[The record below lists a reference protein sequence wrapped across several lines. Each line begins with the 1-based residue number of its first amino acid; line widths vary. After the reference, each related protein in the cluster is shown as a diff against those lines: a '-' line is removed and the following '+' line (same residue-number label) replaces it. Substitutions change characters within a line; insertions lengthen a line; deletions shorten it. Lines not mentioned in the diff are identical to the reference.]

1 MMKKYEVIYN
11 TYRESILSGILKY
24 GDRVDSIRECVKKMN
39 VSKTTVELAYNKLVL
54 DGFISSKEKVGYVV
68 SMNPERVLLH
78 HEILDY
84 SSSHKEKEYDYD
96 FRIQSVSIDSFETSI
111 WKRYIKDVLND
122 KRLMSSYGLAQGE
135 YGLRQALCK
144 YVYQNRNILCF
155 PEQMVIGSNYQS
167 LLYIF
172 CGMLDKQK
180 VIGLSTLVDEQAKQ
194 VFLSYGFSV
203 KYLNS
208 DHFIEDIQTKCVDV
222 VYVNTTCFSKN
233 RQSMSE
239 KMRKELVSLSHIL
252 ILEDD
257 YNGELVYASKIKTSL
272 CSMSNHVIYFSSFSR
287 LLLPSLRI
295 GYMILNEEYTKK
307 YCASFFGPTASK
319 LEQVAFSQYI
329 VDGYLQKHLRKLVR
343 EYREK
348 HLYLKK
354 LLDTY
359 LCVSYILDE
368 TYMAYWIELDVDMEK
383 FKSLCESNWMGVSYS
398 SSGIGLSFASMDKEL
413 MKDGVIR
420 LAELV
425 KEC

>member
-1 MMKKYEVIYN
+1 MKKYEVIYN

-39 VSKTTVELAYNKLVL
+39 VSKTTVEAAYNKLVL

-68 SMNPERVLLH
+68 SMNSERVLLH

-84 SSSHKEKEYDYD
+84 SSSHKEKVYDYD

-111 WKRYIKDVLND
+111 WKRYMKDVLND
-122 KRLMSSYGLAQGE
+122 KKLMSSYGLAQGE

-194 VFLSYGFSV
+194 VFLSYGFHV
-203 KYLNS
+203 EYLDP
-208 DHFIEDIQTKCVDV
+208 DHFIEDIQRLNIDV
-222 VYVNTTCFSKN
+222 VYVNTTCFTYD

-239 KMRKELVSLSHIL
+239 SVRKGLISLKDVL

-272 CSMSNHVIYFSSFSR
+272 CSMSSNVIYFSSFSR

-307 YCASFFGPTASK
+307 YSASFFGPTASK

-343 EYREK
+343 EYKEK

-354 LLDTY
+354 VLDTY
-359 LCVSYILDE
+359 LSCSYILDE
-368 TYMAYWIELDVDMEK
+368 TYMAYWIKLDVDMDR
-383 FKSLCESNWMGVSYS
+383 FKSLCESNLMGVSYS

>member
-1 MMKKYEVIYN
+1 MKKYEVIYN

-39 VSKTTVELAYNKLVL
+39 VSKTTVEAAYNKLVL

-84 SSSHKEKEYDYD
+84 SSSHKEKVYDYD

-111 WKRYIKDVLND
+111 WKRYMKDVLND
-122 KRLMSSYGLAQGE
+122 KKLMSSYGLAQGE

-194 VFLSYGFSV
+194 VFLSYGFHV
-203 KYLNS
+203 EYLDP
-208 DHFIEDIQTKCVDV
+208 DHFIEDIQRLNIDV
-222 VYVNTTCFSKN
+222 VYVNTTCFTVD
-233 RQSMSE
+233 RQSMCE
-239 KMRKELVSLSHIL
+239 KVRRKLVELSDIL

-272 CSMSNHVIYFSSFSR
+272 CSMSSNVIYFSSFSR

-307 YCASFFGPTASK
+307 YSASFFGPTASK
-319 LEQVAFSQYI
+319 LEQVAFSKYI

-343 EYREK
+343 EYKEK

-354 LLDTY
+354 VLDTY
-359 LCVSYILDE
+359 LSCSYILDE
-368 TYMAYWIELDVDMEK
+368 TYMAYWIKLDVDMDR
-383 FKSLCESNWMGVSYS
+383 FKALCESNLMGVSYS

-413 MKDGVIR
+413 MEDGVIR

>member
-1 MMKKYEVIYN
+1 MKKYEVIYN
-11 TYRESILSGILKY
+11 TYRELILSGILKY

-39 VSKTTVELAYNKLVL
+39 VSKTTVEAAYNKLVL

-122 KRLMSSYGLAQGE
+122 KKLMSSYGLAQGE

-194 VFLSYGFSV
+194 VFLSYDFSV
-203 KYLNS
+203 KYLDP
-208 DHFIEDIQTKCVDV
+208 DHFIRDIQTKCVDV

-233 RQSMSE
+233 RQSMCE
-239 KMRKELVSLSHIL
+239 KLRKELVELSHIL

-343 EYREK
+343 EYKEK

-354 LLDTY
+354 LIDTHMG
-359 LCVSYILDE
+359 CSYILDE
-368 TYMAYWIELDVDMEK
+368 TYMAYWLNLDVDVSR
-383 FKSLCESNWMGVSYS
+383 FRDLCESNSVAISTSNGR
-398 SSGIGLSFASMDKEL
+398 IGLSFASMSKEL
-413 MKDGVIR
+413 MLDGVIR
-420 LAELV
+420 LAEIW

>member
-1 MMKKYEVIYN
+1 MKKYEVIYN

-68 SMNPERVLLH
+68 SMNPERILLH
-78 HEILDY
+78 QEILDY
-84 SSSHKEKEYDYD
+84 SSSHKEKTYEYD
-96 FRIQSVSIDSFETSI
+96 FRIQSVSFDSFETTI
-111 WKRYIKDVLND
+111 WKRYMKDVLND
-122 KRLMSSYGLAQGE
+122 KKLMSSYGLAQGE

-172 CGMLDKQK
+172 CGMLDKSK
-180 VIGLSTLVDEQAKQ
+180 VIGLSILVDDQAKQ
-194 VFLSYGFSV
+194 VFLSYGFHV
-203 KYLNS
+203 EYLNPDS
-208 DHFIEDIQTKCVDV
+208 FVDDIERLNVDV
-222 VYVNTTCFSKN
+222 VYVNTTCFTYD

-239 KMRKELVSLSHIL
+239 RVRKDLVSLKDVL

-257 YNGELVYASKIKTSL
+257 YNGELVYASKIKTTL
-272 CSMSNHVIYFSSFSR
+272 CSKSKNVIYFSSFSR

-295 GYMILNEEYTKK
+295 GYMILNEEYMRK
-307 YCASFFGPTASK
+307 YSASYFGPTTSK
-319 LEQVAFSQYI
+319 IEQVAFTQYI
-329 VDGYLQKHLRKLVR
+329 VDGYLQKHLRKLIR
-343 EYREK
+343 EYKEK

-354 LLDTY
+354 VLDTY
-359 LCVSYILDE
+359 LGCSYILDE
-368 TYMAYWIELDVDMEK
+368 TYMAYWIQLDVDMDRLK
-383 FKSLCESNWMGVSYS
+383 ALCESNLMGVSYS

-413 MKDGVIR
+413 MEDGVIR

>member
-1 MMKKYEVIYN
+1 
-11 TYRESILSGILKY
+11 
-24 GDRVDSIRECVKKMN
+24 
-39 VSKTTVELAYNKLVL
+39 
-54 DGFISSKEKVGYVV
+54 
-68 SMNPERVLLH
+68 
-78 HEILDY
+78 
-84 SSSHKEKEYDYD
+84 
-96 FRIQSVSIDSFETSI
+96 
-111 WKRYIKDVLND
+111 
-122 KRLMSSYGLAQGE
+122 MSSYGLSQGE

-172 CGMLDKQK
+172 CGMLDKDR
-180 VIGLSTLVDEQAKQ
+180 VVGLSTLVDEQAKQ
-194 VFLSYGFSV
+194 VFLSYGFHIE
-203 KYLNS
+203 YL
-208 DHFIEDIQTKCVDV
+208 DPDYFIGDIQSKHVDV
-222 VYVNTTCFSKN
+222 VYINTTCFTVNK
-233 RQSMSE
+233 QSMDE
-239 KMRKELVSLSHIL
+239 KMRKELTCLSNIL

-272 CSMSNHVIYFSSFSR
+272 FSKNKNVIYFSSFSR

-319 LEQVAFSQYI
+319 IEQIAFSQYI

-343 EYREK
+343 EYKER
-348 HLYLKK
+348 HLYLKE

-359 LCVSYILDE
+359 ISYPCVLDE
-368 TYMAYWIELDVDMEK
+368 SHMAYWIECVVDEK
-383 FKSLCESNWMGVSYS
+383 KFMRLCELKSIAITYVKDQ
-398 SSGIGLSFASMDKEL
+398 IGLSFASMNQEL

-420 LAELV
+420 LAEIL

>member
-1 MMKKYEVIYN
+1 MKKYEVIYN

-39 VSKTTVELAYNKLVL
+39 VSKTTVEAAYNKLVL

-84 SSSHKEKEYDYD
+84 SSSHKEKVYDYD

-111 WKRYIKDVLND
+111 WKRYMKDVLND
-122 KRLMSSYGLAQGE
+122 KKLMSSYGLAQGE

-180 VIGLSTLVDEQAKQ
+180 VIGLSSLVDEQAKQ
-194 VFLSYGFSV
+194 VFLSYGFHV
-203 KYLNS
+203 EYL
-208 DHFIEDIQTKCVDV
+208 DPEHFIEDIQRLNIDV
-222 VYVNTTCFSKN
+222 VYVNTTCFTVD
-233 RQSMSE
+233 RQSMCE
-239 KMRKELVSLSHIL
+239 KVRRKLVELSNIL

-272 CSMSNHVIYFSSFSR
+272 CSMSSNVIYFSSFSR

-307 YCASFFGPTASK
+307 YSASFFGPTASK

-343 EYREK
+343 EYKEK

-354 LLDTY
+354 VLDTY
-359 LCVSYILDE
+359 LSCSYILDE
-368 TYMAYWIELDVDMEK
+368 TYMAYWIKLDVDMDR
-383 FKSLCESNWMGVSYS
+383 FKALCESNLMGVSYS

-413 MKDGVIR
+413 MEDGVIR

>member
-1 MMKKYEVIYN
+1 MKKYEVIYN

-39 VSKTTVELAYNKLVL
+39 VSKTTVEAAYNKLVL

-84 SSSHKEKEYDYD
+84 SSSHKEKVYDYD

-111 WKRYIKDVLND
+111 WKRYMKDVLND
-122 KRLMSSYGLAQGE
+122 KKLMSSYGLAQGE

-194 VFLSYGFSV
+194 VFLSYGFHV
-203 KYLNS
+203 EYL
-208 DHFIEDIQTKCVDV
+208 DPEHFIEDIQRLNIDV
-222 VYVNTTCFSKN
+222 VYVNTTCFTYD

-239 KMRKELVSLSHIL
+239 KMRKELVSLSNIL

-272 CSMSNHVIYFSSFSR
+272 CSMSSNVIYFSSFSR

-307 YCASFFGPTASK
+307 YSASFFGPTASK

-343 EYREK
+343 EYKEK

-354 LLDTY
+354 VLDTY
-359 LCVSYILDE
+359 LSCFYILDE
-368 TYMAYWIELDVDMEK
+368 TYMVYWLDLDVDVSC
-383 FKSLCESNWMGVSYS
+383 FKELCESNGVAISIS
-398 SSGIGLSFASMDKEL
+398 NGRIGLSFASMNKEL
-413 MKDGVIR
+413 MLDGVIR
-420 LAELV
+420 LAEIW

>member
-1 MMKKYEVIYN
+1 MKKYEVIYN

-39 VSKTTVELAYNKLVL
+39 VSKTTVEAAYNKLVL
-54 DGFISSKEKVGYVV
+54 DGFISSREKVGYVV

-84 SSSHKEKEYDYD
+84 SSSHKEKVYDYD

-111 WKRYIKDVLND
+111 WKRYMKGVLND
-122 KRLMSSYGLAQGE
+122 KKLMSSYGLAQGE

-194 VFLSYGFSV
+194 VFLSYGFHV
-203 KYLNS
+203 EYLDP
-208 DHFIEDIQTKCVDV
+208 DHFIEDIQRLNIDV
-222 VYVNTTCFSKN
+222 VYVNTTCFTYD

-239 KMRKELVSLSHIL
+239 KMRKELVALSNIL

-272 CSMSNHVIYFSSFSR
+272 CSMGSNVIYFSSFSR

-307 YCASFFGPTASK
+307 YSASFFGPTASK

-343 EYREK
+343 EYKEK

-354 LLDTY
+354 VLDTY
-359 LCVSYILDE
+359 LGCSYILDE
-368 TYMAYWIELDVDMEK
+368 TYMVYWLDLDVDVSC
-383 FKSLCESNWMGVSYS
+383 FKELCESNGVAISIS
-398 SSGIGLSFASMDKEL
+398 NGRIGLSFASMNKEL
-413 MKDGVIR
+413 MLDGVIR
-420 LAELV
+420 LAEIW

>member
-1 MMKKYEVIYN
+1 MKKYEVIYN

-39 VSKTTVELAYNKLVL
+39 VSKTTVEAAYNKLVL

-84 SSSHKEKEYDYD
+84 SSSHKEKVYDYD

-111 WKRYIKDVLND
+111 WKRYMKDVLND
-122 KRLMSSYGLAQGE
+122 KKLMSSYGLAQGE

-180 VIGLSTLVDEQAKQ
+180 VIGLSSLVDEQAKQ
-194 VFLSYGFSV
+194 VFLSYGFHV
-203 KYLNS
+203 EYL
-208 DHFIEDIQTKCVDV
+208 DPEHFIEDIQRLNIDV
-222 VYVNTTCFSKN
+222 VYVNTTCFTVD
-233 RQSMSE
+233 RQSMCE
-239 KMRKELVSLSHIL
+239 KVRRKLVELSNIL

-272 CSMSNHVIYFSSFSR
+272 CSMSSNVIYFSSFSR

-307 YCASFFGPTASK
+307 YSASFFGPTASK

-343 EYREK
+343 EYKEK

-354 LLDTY
+354 VLDTY
-359 LCVSYILDE
+359 LSCFYILDE
-368 TYMAYWIELDVDMEK
+368 TYMVYWLDLDVDVSC
-383 FKSLCESNWMGVSYS
+383 FKELCESNGVAISIS
-398 SSGIGLSFASMDKEL
+398 NGRIGLSFASMNKEL
-413 MKDGVIR
+413 MLDGVIR
-420 LAELV
+420 LAEIW

>member
-1 MMKKYEVIYN
+1 MKKYEVIYN

-39 VSKTTVELAYNKLVL
+39 VSKTTVEAAYNKLVL

-84 SSSHKEKEYDYD
+84 SSSHKEKVYDYD

-111 WKRYIKDVLND
+111 WKRYMKDVLND
-122 KRLMSSYGLAQGE
+122 KKLMSSYGLAQGE

-155 PEQMVIGSNYQS
+155 PEQIVIGSNYQS

-180 VIGLSTLVDEQAKQ
+180 VIGLSSLVDEQAKQ
-194 VFLSYGFSV
+194 VFLSYGFHV
-203 KYLNS
+203 EYLDPN
-208 DHFIEDIQTKCVDV
+208 HFIEDIQRLNIDV
-222 VYVNTTCFSKN
+222 VYVNTTCFTVD
-233 RQSMSE
+233 RQSMCE
-239 KMRKELVSLSHIL
+239 KVRRKLVELSDIL

-272 CSMSNHVIYFSSFSR
+272 CSMSSNVIYFSSFSR

-307 YCASFFGPTASK
+307 YSASFFGPTASK

-343 EYREK
+343 EYKEK

-354 LLDTY
+354 LIDTY
-359 LCVSYILDE
+359 VGCSYILDE
-368 TYMAYWIELDVDMEK
+368 TYMVYWLDLDVDVSC
-383 FKSLCESNWMGVSYS
+383 FKELCESNGVAISIS
-398 SSGIGLSFASMDKEL
+398 NGRIGLSFASMNKEL
-413 MKDGVIR
+413 MLDGVIR
-420 LAELV
+420 LAEIW

>member
-1 MMKKYEVIYN
+1 MKKYEVIYN

-39 VSKTTVELAYNKLVL
+39 VSKTTVEAAYNKLVL

-68 SMNPERVLLH
+68 SMNSERVLLH

-84 SSSHKEKEYDYD
+84 SSSHKEKVYDYD
-96 FRIQSVSIDSFETSI
+96 FRIQSVSVDSFETSI
-111 WKRYIKDVLND
+111 WKRYMKDVLND
-122 KRLMSSYGLAQGE
+122 KKLMSSYGLAQGE

-194 VFLSYGFSV
+194 VFLSYGFHV
-203 KYLNS
+203 EYLDP
-208 DHFIEDIQTKCVDV
+208 DHFIEDIQRLNIDV
-222 VYVNTTCFSKN
+222 VYVNTTCFTVD
-233 RQSMSE
+233 RQSMCE
-239 KMRKELVSLSHIL
+239 KVRRKLVELSNIL

-272 CSMSNHVIYFSSFSR
+272 CSMSSNVIYFSSFSR

-307 YCASFFGPTASK
+307 YSASFFGPTASK

-343 EYREK
+343 EYKEK

-354 LLDTY
+354 VLDTY
-359 LCVSYILDE
+359 LGCSYILDE
-368 TYMAYWIELDVDMEK
+368 TYMAYWIQLDVDMDRLK
-383 FKSLCESNWMGVSYS
+383 ALCESNLMGVSYS

>member
-1 MMKKYEVIYN
+1 MKKYEVIYN

-39 VSKTTVELAYNKLVL
+39 VSKTTVEAAYNKLVL

-84 SSSHKEKEYDYD
+84 SSSHKEKVYDYD
-96 FRIQSVSIDSFETSI
+96 FRIQSVSVDSFETSI
-111 WKRYIKDVLND
+111 WKRYMKDVLND
-122 KRLMSSYGLAQGE
+122 KKLMSSYGLAQGE

-194 VFLSYGFSV
+194 VFLSYGFRV
-203 KYLNS
+203 EYLDP
-208 DHFIEDIQTKCVDV
+208 DHFIEDIKRLNIDV
-222 VYVNTTCFSKN
+222 VYVNTTCFTVD
-233 RQSMSE
+233 RQSMCE
-239 KMRKELVSLSHIL
+239 KVRRKLVELSDIL

-272 CSMSNHVIYFSSFSR
+272 CSMSSNVIYFSSFSR

-307 YCASFFGPTASK
+307 YSASFFGPTASK

-343 EYREK
+343 EYKEK

-354 LLDTY
+354 VLDTY
-359 LCVSYILDE
+359 LSCFYILDE
-368 TYMAYWIELDVDMEK
+368 TYMAYWIQLDVDMDRLK
-383 FKSLCESNWMGVSYS
+383 ALCESNLMGVSYS

>member
-1 MMKKYEVIYN
+1 MKKYEVIYN
-11 TYRESILSGILKY
+11 AYRESILSGILKY

-39 VSKTTVELAYNKLVL
+39 VSKTTVEAAYNKLVL

-84 SSSHKEKEYDYD
+84 SSSHKEKVYDYD

-111 WKRYIKDVLND
+111 WKRYMKDVLND
-122 KRLMSSYGLAQGE
+122 KKLMSSYGLAQGE

-180 VIGLSTLVDEQAKQ
+180 VIGLSSLVDEQAKQ
-194 VFLSYGFSV
+194 VFLSYGFHV
-203 KYLNS
+203 EYLDP
-208 DHFIEDIQTKCVDV
+208 DHFIEDIQRLNIDV
-222 VYVNTTCFSKN
+222 VYVNTTCFTVD
-233 RQSMSE
+233 RQSMCE
-239 KMRKELVSLSHIL
+239 KMRKELVSLSNIL

-272 CSMSNHVIYFSSFSR
+272 CSMSSNVIYFSSFSR

-307 YCASFFGPTASK
+307 YSASFFGPTASK

-343 EYREK
+343 EYKEK

-354 LLDTY
+354 LIDTY
-359 LCVSYILDE
+359 VGCSYILDE
-368 TYMAYWIELDVDMEK
+368 TYMVYWLDLDVDVSC
-383 FKSLCESNWMGVSYS
+383 FKELCESNGVAISIS
-398 SSGIGLSFASMDKEL
+398 NGRIGLSFASMNKEL
-413 MKDGVIR
+413 MLDGVIR
-420 LAELV
+420 LAEIW

>member
-1 MMKKYEVIYN
+1 MKKYEVIYN
-11 TYRESILSGILKY
+11 TYKDSILSGILKY

-39 VSKTTVELAYNKLVL
+39 VSKTTVETAYNKLVM
-54 DGFISSKEKVGYVV
+54 DGFIASLEKVGYVV

-84 SSSHKEKEYDYD
+84 SSSHKEKSYDYD
-96 FRIQSVSIDSFETSI
+96 FRVQSVSLDSFETTI
-111 WKRYIKDVLND
+111 WKRYMKEVLND
-122 KRLMSSYGLAQGE
+122 KKLMSSYGLSQGE

-172 CGMLDKQK
+172 CGMLDKNK

-194 VFLSYGFSV
+194 VFLSYGFHIE
-203 KYLNS
+203 YLDLN
-208 DHFIEDIQTKCVDV
+208 HFIDDIQSKHVDV
-222 VYVNTTCFSKN
+222 VYINTTCFTVDK
-233 RQSMSE
+233 QSMDE
-239 KMRKELVSLSHIL
+239 KTRRKLTSLSKIL

-272 CSMSNHVIYFSSFSR
+272 FSKNKNVIYFSSFSR

-295 GYMILNEEYTKK
+295 GYMILNEEYTMK
-307 YCASFFGPTASK
+307 YSASSFGPTASK
-319 LEQVAFSQYI
+319 IEQVAFTQYI

-343 EYREK
+343 EYKEK
-348 HLYLKK
+348 YLYLKQ
-354 LLDTY
+354 LLDAY
-359 LCVSYILDE
+359 ISYPAILDE
-368 TYMAYWIELDVDMEK
+368 SHMAYWLSCDVDEQK
-383 FKSLCESNWMGVSYS
+383 LLRLCELKSLGITYGNHE
-398 SSGIGLSFASMDKEL
+398 IGLSFASMHQDL

-420 LAELV
+420 LAEIL